1 MLTIDLIKEA
11 AARIRGHVHRT
22 PVITSRSFNEVAG
35 KEVFF
40 KCENLQRAGAFKIR
54 GATNKIL
61 SLTDDEKRRG
71 VAAFSSGNHAQAVA
85 LASREAGIRAVIA
98 MPDDAPKAKVAAT
111 RGYGAEIVF
120 YDRLKQ
126 DREQVAVEIAERDGR
141 VMVPP
146 YDDYLVLAGQATC
159 GLEFLEEVPDLD
171 CLLAPCSGGGL
182 FAGVSTAAKAVNP
195 RVRCFPVEPESADDT
210 RQSFVKGERVSIP
223 PPPTIADGLRV
234 QSPGALTFPILQQ
247 TAEDV
252 LTVSDEEIIETIKFF
267 LFRMKLLVEPS
278 GAAAAAA
285 VLTGKLPQDTQ
296 ARWCDRLGR
305 KYRRGVVIAVL
316 DPSSQGSNSMR
327 SEFAFALLLLL
338 DLRADPVGVGSWGVL
353 ALLLVIVF
361 VLAVSFT
368 GGLVFLLIW
377 LKRRRVSSSQQAK
390 PSPGIHH
397 FTRTKR
403 SKVSEDDRDEVAPH

>member
-1 MLTIDLIKEA
+1 MLTIELIKEA
-11 AARIRGHVHRT
+11 AARIRAHVHRT
-22 PVITSRSFNEVAG
+22 PVITSRSFNEATG

-61 SLTDDEKRRG
+61 SLTDDEKKRG

-111 RGYGAEIVF
+111 RGYGAEIIF

-126 DREQVAVEIAERDGR
+126 DREAVAIEIAERDGR
-141 VMVPP
+141 VLVPP
-146 YDDYLVLAGQATC
+146 YDDYSILAGQATC

-171 CLLAPCSGGGL
+171 SLLAPCSGGGL
-182 FAGVSTAAKAVNP
+182 FAGVSTAAKALNP
-195 RVRCFPVEPESADDT
+195 KVRCFPVEPDTADDT
-210 RQSFVKGERVSIP
+210 RQSFLKGERVSIP

-234 QSPGALTFPILQQ
+234 QSPGTLTFPVLQK

-252 LTVSDEEIIETIKFF
+252 LTVSDDEIIETIKFF

-285 VLTGKLPQDTQ
+285 VFTGKLPADTK
-296 ARWCDRLGR
+296 R
-305 KYRRGVVIAVL
+305 
-316 DPSSQGSNSMR
+316 
-327 SEFAFALLLLL
+327 
-338 DLRADPVGVGSWGVL
+338 VGVIVSGGNIDSD
-353 ALLLVIVF
+353 LL
-361 VLAVSFT
+361 SQ
-368 GGLVFLLIW
+368 FLSQ
-377 LKRRRVSSSQQAK
+377 KSS
-390 PSPGIHH
+390 
-397 FTRTKR
+397 
-403 SKVSEDDRDEVAPH
+403 

>member
-1 MLTIDLIKEA
+1 MLTIEMIKEA
-11 AARIRGHVHRT
+11 AARICGHVHRP
-22 PVITSRSFNEVAG
+22 PVVTSRSFNDATG

-61 SLTDDEKRRG
+61 SLSDEEKSRG

-85 LASREAGIRAVIA
+85 LAAREAGTSAVIA

-111 RGYGAEIVF
+111 RAYGAEIVF

-126 DREQVAVEIAERDGR
+126 EREAVAIEIAERDGR

-146 YDDYLVLAGQATC
+146 YDDYFILAGQGTC

-182 FAGVSTAAKAVNP
+182 FAGVSTAAKAMSP
-195 RVRCFPVEPESADDT
+195 RIRCFAVEPDTADDT
-210 RQSFVKGERVSIP
+210 RQSFLKGERVSIP

-234 QSPGALTFPILQQ
+234 QSPGKLTFPILQK

-252 LTVSDEEIIETIKFF
+252 LTVSDEEIIEALKFF

-285 VLTGKLPQDTQ
+285 VFTGKLPRDTK
-296 ARWCDRLGR
+296 R
-305 KYRRGVVIAVL
+305 
-316 DPSSQGSNSMR
+316 
-327 SEFAFALLLLL
+327 
-338 DLRADPVGVGSWGVL
+338 VGVIVSGGNL
-353 ALLLVIVF
+353 DADLL
-361 VLAVSFT
+361 SQ
-368 GGLVFLLIW
+368 FL
-377 LKRRRVSSSQQAK
+377 QK
-390 PSPGIHH
+390 PL
-397 FTRTKR
+397 
-403 SKVSEDDRDEVAPH
+403 E

>member
-1 MLTIDLIKEA
+1 MLTIALIKEA
-11 AARIRGHVHRT
+11 AARITGRIHRT
-22 PVITSRSFNEVAG
+22 PVLTSRSFNEATG

-61 SLTDDEKRRG
+61 SLTKEEKRRG

-85 LASREAGIRAVIA
+85 LASREAGISAIIA

-111 RGYGAEIVF
+111 QAYGAEIVF

-126 DREQVAVEIAERDGR
+126 DREGVAIEIAEREGR

-146 YDDYLVLAGQATC
+146 YDDYLILAGQGTC
-159 GLEFLEEVPDLD
+159 GVEFLEEVPDLD

-182 FAGVSTAAKAVNP
+182 FAGVSTAAKALNP
-195 RVRCFPVEPESADDT
+195 RIRCFPVEPESADDT
-210 RQSFVKGERVSIP
+210 RQSFLKGERISIP

-234 QSPGALTFPILQQ
+234 QSPGTLTFPVLQK

-252 LTVSDEEIIETIKFF
+252 LTVSDDEIIETIRFF

-285 VLTGKLPQDTQ
+285 VLANRLPKD
-296 ARWCDRLGR
+296 ARR
-305 KYRRGVVIAVL
+305 
-316 DPSSQGSNSMR
+316 
-327 SEFAFALLLLL
+327 
-338 DLRADPVGVGSWGVL
+338 VGVILSGGNIDTE
-353 ALLLVIVF
+353 LL
-361 VLAVSFT
+361 SQ
-368 GGLVFLLIW
+368 LLTP
-377 LKRRRVSSSQQAK
+377 KGQ
-390 PSPGIHH
+390 
-397 FTRTKR
+397 
-403 SKVSEDDRDEVAPH
+403 